1 MRLPSRVS
9 EESGAA
15 TVLAAF
21 LVAALVALSVAAVL
35 VGAAVIARHRAQSAA
50 DLSALAGA
58 GRLASGPDAAC
69 RVARSIGSAMGATV
83 AGCEVDHLDVVVT
96 CTVGV
101 IGVQLI
107 GGSGVEARAV
117 ARAGPV
123 AGRV

>member
-1 MRLPSRVS
+1 LRLSSRVS

-21 LVAALVALSVAAVL
+21 LVAALVALCMVAVL
-35 VGAAVIARHRAQSAA
+35 VGAVVIARHRAQSAA

-58 GRLASGPDAAC
+58 RHVASGPQVAC
-69 RVARSIGSAMGATV
+69 RVANSIGSAMGATV

-96 CTVGV
+96 CAVGV
-101 IGVQLI
+101 IGAGLI
-107 GGSGVEARAV
+107 GGSGAQARAV

-123 AGRV
+123 AGRG